1 MSVKSAGFQLKKR
14 NYPFPLRVIEDIQIN
29 LLIEV
34 KSKLKAKYMLEK
46 FNKVKNL
53 K

>member
-1 MSVKSAGFQLKKR
+1 MSVKSAGFQLTKR
-14 NYPFPLRVIEDIQIN
+14 NYKFPLKVVEDIQIN

-46 FNKVKNL
+46 FNKIKNM